1 MNVICNDKIVSY
13 SLSFFS
19 KGNYSEFLHPQGDL
33 AEEHKRIIGEE
44 IYSVLVEFF
53 KSNTEG

>member
-44 IYSVLVEFF
+44 TYSLLVEFF
-53 KSNTEG
+53 